1 MVIHPAQ
8 GSGQRSTPA
17 RSGGLPTM
25 RVHGYMLAMRRFGML
40 VVAAVAC
47 SGSPKGVKQV
57 TIAPVPDAVS
67 RGTFAGPLC
76 SGDACRCRDSAA
88 PADGGAGEPD
98 ASAGAVKRFEVRIGP
113 SEHELWVTLDDM
125 VLYKGTAHA
134 EDCFY
139 VDLPSGDH
147 QMGLRAS
154 VKDGGVAARVA
165 VSEYAA
171 GTKSWYETFRF
182 GCGAPGP
189 CSHTELDEYKAALAQ
204 YKRGIHDPCG
214 SVKVKQIGWDTGI
227 APDQMHPN
235 DLQVAWTLELYDFAP
250 KKPHG
255 DPSCANRFE

>member
-1 MVIHPAQ
+1 VVN
-8 GSGQRSTPA
+8 GSTPVVD
-17 RSGGLPTM
+17 GGLPTI
-25 RVHGYMLAMRRFGML
+25 RVRGYMTPMSRYALL
-40 VVAAVAC
+40 LLAVAC
-47 SGSPKGVKQV
+47 GSPQGVKQV

-76 SGDACRCRDSAA
+76 SGDACRCRDSSL
-88 PADGGAGEPD
+88 PGDGGAGEPE
-98 ASAGAVKRFEVRIGP
+98 GAVKRFEIRIGP

-125 VLYKGTAHA
+125 VLYKGTARA

-139 VDLPSGDH
+139 VDLPVGDH
-147 QMGLRAS
+147 PMGLRAS

-165 VSEYAA
+165 VSEYAPA
-171 GTKSWYETFRF
+171 TKSWYETFRF

-189 CSHTELDEYKAALAQ
+189 CSHTELDEYKAALAR

-227 APDQMHPN
+227 APDQLHPN
-235 DLQVAWTLELYDFAP
+235 DLQVAWTLDLYDFAP